1 MAQRFADCRLWLTT
15 EDFAVEQPF
24 LLLLLIV
31 VFLAGVLFFLLY
43 LINLRDRLKDYLYD
57 RRRRRELT
65 AYYSEASTRRR
76 LVEASERSTL
86 LHQARSATPSQ
97 VESTRTRRPPQT
109 RVINPRI
116 DNLGPPSY
124 TSAALDPP
132 SYGSIIDTL
141 SSGHP
146 NTLPTQSPVN
156 DAEGSQPPPYE
167 PTRTSHE
174 S

>member
-1 MAQRFADCRLWLTT
+1 MAQQSTSSRLWLTI

-31 VFLAGVLFFLLY
+31 AFLAGVLFFLIY
-43 LINLRDRLKDYLYD
+43 LISLHDRLRDYLYD
-57 RRRRRELT
+57 RRRRRELA
-65 AYYSEASTRRR
+65 AYYSEASARRR
-76 LVEASERSTL
+76 LVEASERSPL
-86 LHQARSATPSQ
+86 VQQARSATPSQ
-97 VESTRTRRPPQT
+97 VERRTRQPPQT
-109 RVINPRI
+109 RVVNTRV

-132 SYGSIIDTL
+132 SYGSIINTL

-146 NTLPTQSPVN
+146 NTLPTQSPDN
-156 DAEGSQPPPYE
+156 DTEGSQPPPYE
-167 PTRTSHE
+167 PTRISHE